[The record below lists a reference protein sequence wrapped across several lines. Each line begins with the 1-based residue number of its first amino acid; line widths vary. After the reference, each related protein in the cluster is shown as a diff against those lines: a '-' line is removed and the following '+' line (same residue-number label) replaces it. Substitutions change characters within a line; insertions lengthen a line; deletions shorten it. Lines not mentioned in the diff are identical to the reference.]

1 MCRTWRL
8 PTLVYKIECEERC
21 PEKWG
26 EIVDTTPKMG
36 ACATSGYL
44 VGVGAEENARA
55 DDKRQLWTAPKGKE
69 QNQPRFQK
77 NPQFFLA
84 PMARARNVGSRQS
97 LPLAFLIPPK
107 MVITV
112 MSFSRHWHRSAQAA
126 DWARILFLFIQLR
139 LLYSTV
145 HLFCRTRKNSFP
157 VCTVCMYRYYCNLL
171 LMRQCIINKV
181 ISQ

>member
-1 MCRTWRL
+1 VPVL
-8 PTLVYKIECEERC
+8 L
-21 PEKWG
+21 
-26 EIVDTTPKMG
+26 
-36 ACATSGYL
+36 L

-69 QNQPRFQK
+69 QNKTKPTKIPQKK
-77 NPQFFLA
+77 NPHFFFGTLG
-84 PMARARNVGSRQS
+84 PRAQRR
-97 LPLAFLIPPK
+97 IPSIPSPCVSYSPK

-145 HLFCRTRKNSFP
+145 HLFCSTRKNSFP